1 MRNSLHS
8 IEKMQKRKVNH
19 AMVASIFLMVVLTL
33 SVATINMGSATAT
46 TNGQKFLLA
55 LFLQYVGRDAQVNIY
70 QPNMDSN
77 DFTRLRVQ
85 NGDQL
90 KSDYV
95 TAAKNLPGPAAVA
108 FMSSQE
114 IVENAARVKSLGF
127 DAIEFNLESGLSPS
141 SDNSNVVAAMRRAAD
156 AAHAQGLEFRATPS
170 RSYTTQ
176 YGSQIAPFVDYY
188 HIQAQALQDN
198 GINAYS
204 DYVHAQV
211 AKLRQANPD
220 LLISVQISTQQSN
233 APGLSLLQTLQQCVD
248 SVMDVADGVSVWFG
262 NDDLNTLRSFVEWYD
277 DKWSSSSTTPPPTP
291 TPGTVTIAFAN
302 LQEGQ
307 RLDNDYQVVVTSSS
321 PSDTQNIKLYVDT
334 TLIKTETSAPY
345 EFTVDP
351 DDFSNGN
358 HVIKAVALLDDG
370 TTVTKSLTA
379 NLQ

>member
-1 MRNSLHS
+1 
-8 IEKMQKRKVNH
+8 MQKRKTNH
-19 AMVASIFLMVVLTL
+19 VKVVSIFLIVVLTL
-33 SVATINMGSATAT
+33 SVATINMGTATATTT

-198 GINAYS
+198 GIKAYS

-277 DKWSSSSTTPPPTP
+277 DKWSSSSSTPPPTP

-334 TLIKTETSAPY
+334 TLIKTENSAPY

-370 TTVTKSLTA
+370 TTVTKSLTV